1 MARFY
6 RYTETNNLIMNKN
19 VEKVRQRI
27 LNQIVST
34 LEFIDYLKFEAKGKV
49 SQIIQREEMK
59 KRMLVFQLELI
70 SD

>member
-1 MARFY
+1 
-6 RYTETNNLIMNKN
+6 MNKN

-34 LEFIDYLKFEAKGKV
+34 LEFIDYLKFEAKDEV
-49 SQIIQREEMK
+49 SKILRQEEMK

>member
-1 MARFY
+1 
-6 RYTETNNLIMNKN
+6 MNKN

-27 LNQIVST
+27 LDQIVAT
-34 LEFIDYLKFEAKGKV
+34 VEFIDYLKFEATGKV
-49 SQIIQREEMK
+49 ANLIHKEEMK

>member
-1 MARFY
+1 
-6 RYTETNNLIMNKN
+6 MNKN

-27 LNQIVST
+27 LSEIVST
-34 LEFIDYLKFEAKGKV
+34 LEFMDYLKFEAKGQV
-49 SQIIQREEMK
+49 SKILKKEEMK